1 MEKMMA
7 NILIIDD
14 EEYIRDILSVRVQ
27 RLNHKAFSAGTI
39 RQGAEMIKKAKFDLV
54 FLDVNLPDGNG
65 LDLLQTIKKNPFSP
79 EVIIITAVGSH
90 EGAEIAIKNGAWDYL
105 NKPLKKEDITL
116 RIERALEYRKIKKKE
131 GEPIILDT
139 DSIIGKS
146 QAIKK
151 CLKQVAQCVSNR
163 SDILL
168 SGETG
173 TGKEVFARAIHD
185 NCDLT
190 GNNFIV
196 VDCAAMPE
204 SLAESV
210 LFGHVKGAFTG
221 ADKSSEGLVV
231 EADKGTLFLDE
242 IGELPLSLQ
251 TTFLRVLQERKFRPV
266 GSTTEKQSDFRLICA
281 TNRDLDQ
288 MVSKGTFR
296 KDLLHRIRTFDI
308 ILPPLKE
315 RKTDIQDLSAFYI
328 KDLCSKHN
336 LNTKV
341 LLPETIEFLES
352 YDWPGNVRELV
363 HTIERAILNEPEST
377 LLYPFSLPDHIRVNY
392 VKQGMPD
399 KKNIGHNAEN
409 TTLESIIFS
418 YIDKDATMNLKDF
431 RNFFLEKIE
440 KIYLKSILSNN
451 GWNIEKT
458 AKILGL
464 RKNRIYVLIKKYGFK
479 RHR

>member
-1 MEKMMA
+1 MEEMMG
-7 NILIIDD
+7 NVLIIDD
-14 EEYIRDILSVRVQ
+14 EEYIRDILSIRVQ
-27 RLNHKAFSAGTI
+27 RLNHKAYSAGTI
-39 RQGAEMIKKAKFDLV
+39 KQGTQMLRNAVFDLV

-65 LDLLQTIKKNPFSP
+65 LDLLQTIKQNPFSP

-116 RIERALEYRKIKKKE
+116 RIERALEYRKIKDKK
-131 GEPIILDT
+131 GEAIVLET
-139 DSIIGKS
+139 ESIIGKS

-151 CLKQVAQCVSNR
+151 CLKQIAQCVSGCSNV
-163 SDILL
+163 LL

-185 NCDLT
+185 NCSLT
-190 GNNFIV
+190 GSNFII

-221 ADKSSEGLVV
+221 ADKASEGLVI

-266 GSTTEKQSDFRLICA
+266 GSPHEKQSDFRLICA

-296 KDLLHRIRTFDI
+296 RDLLHRIRTFDI
-308 ILPPLKE
+308 ALPPLRE
-315 RKTDIQDLSAFYI
+315 RKTDIQDLSTFFI

-336 LNTKV
+336 LKTKV
-341 LLPETIEFLES
+341 VLPETVDLLES
-352 YDWPGNVRELV
+352 YDWPGNVRELI
-363 HTIERAILNEPEST
+363 HTLERTILNEPESS
-377 LLYPFSLPDHIRVNY
+377 LLYPFSLPDHIRVNF
-392 VKQGMPD
+392 VKQGMQSHQVHKHD
-399 KKNIGHNAEN
+399 IEN
-409 TTLESIIFS
+409 RTLESTLFS
-418 YIDKDATMNLKDF
+418 YIDTDTTPNLKDF
-431 RNFFLEKIE
+431 RNLFLEKIE
-440 KIYLKSILSNN
+440 KVYLKSVLSSNK
-451 GWNIEKT
+451 WNIEKV
-458 AKILGL
+458 AKISGLG
-464 RKNRIYVLIKKYGFK
+464 KNRIYVLIKKYGLK
-479 RHR
+479 K

>member
-1 MEKMMA
+1 MA

-14 EEYIRDILSVRVQ
+14 EEYIRDVLSVRVQ
-27 RLNHKAFSAGTI
+27 RLNHKAYSAGTI
-39 RQGAEMIKKAKFDLV
+39 KQGAEMIRNAKFDLV

-65 LDLLQTIKKNPFSP
+65 LDLLQAIKQNPLSP

-90 EGAEIAIKNGAWDYL
+90 EGAEMAIKNGAWDYL

-116 RIERALEYRKIKKKE
+116 RINRALEYRNIKGKK
-131 GEPIILDT
+131 GKPIVLET
-139 DSIIGKS
+139 ESIIGKS

-151 CLKQVAQCVSNR
+151 CLKQIAQCVSGR
-163 SDILL
+163 SNVLL

-185 NCDLT
+185 NSNLT
-190 GNNFIV
+190 GNNFII

-204 SLAESV
+204 SLAESM

-221 ADKSSEGLVV
+221 ADKASEGLIV

-251 TTFLRVLQERKFRPV
+251 ATFLRVLQERKFRPV
-266 GSTTEKQSDFRLICA
+266 GSPHEKQSDFRLICA

-296 KDLLHRIRTFDI
+296 RDLLHRIRTFDI
-308 ILPPLKE
+308 VLPPLRE
-315 RKTDIQDLSAFYI
+315 RKTDIKELSAFYI
-328 KDLCSKHN
+328 NDLCLKHN

-341 LLPETIEFLES
+341 LLPETVDCLES
-352 YDWPGNVRELV
+352 YDWPGNVRELI
-363 HTIERAILNEPEST
+363 HTIERAILNEPESSF
-377 LLYPFSLPDHIRVNY
+377 LYPFSLPAHIRVSF

-399 KKNIGHNAEN
+399 NQTTDHHMDN
-409 TTLESIIFS
+409 TTLESILFS
-418 YIDKDATMNLKDF
+418 YIDTDATPTLKDF
-431 RNFFLEKIE
+431 RALFLDKIE
-440 KIYLKSILSNN
+440 KIYLKTILSNN
-451 GWNIEKT
+451 RWNIEKA
-458 AKILGL
+458 AKISGLG
-464 RKNRIYVLIKKYGFK
+464 KNRIYVLIKKYNLKG
-479 RHR
+479 

>member
-1 MEKMMA
+1 MA

-27 RLNHKAFSAGTI
+27 RLNHKAHSAGTI
-39 RQGAEMIKKAKFDLV
+39 KQGAEMIRNMVFDLV

-65 LDLLQTIKKNPFSP
+65 LDLLQAIKQNPNSP

-90 EGAEIAIKNGAWDYL
+90 EGAEMAIKNGAWDYL

-116 RIERALEYRKIKKKE
+116 RINRALEYRKIKDKKE
-131 GEPIILDT
+131 KPIVLET
-139 DSIIGKS
+139 ESIIGKS
-146 QAIKK
+146 QAIKE
-151 CLKQVAQCVSNR
+151 CLKQIAQCVSGR
-163 SDILL
+163 SNVLL

-185 NCDLT
+185 NCHLT
-190 GNNFIV
+190 GNNFII

-204 SLAESV
+204 SLAESM

-221 ADKSSEGLVV
+221 ADKASEGLIV

-266 GSTTEKQSDFRLICA
+266 GSPHEKQSDFRLICA

-296 KDLLHRIRTFDI
+296 RDLLHRIRTFDI
-308 ILPPLKE
+308 VLPPLRE
-315 RKTDIQDLSAFYI
+315 RKTDIQELSAFYI
-328 KDLCSKHN
+328 NDLCLKHN

-341 LLPETIEFLES
+341 LLPETVDCLES
-352 YDWPGNVRELV
+352 YDWPGNVRELI
-363 HTIERAILNEPEST
+363 HTIERAILNEPESSF
-377 LLYPFSLPDHIRVNY
+377 LYSFSLPDHIRVSF
-392 VKQGMPD
+392 VKQGMLD
-399 KKNIGHNAEN
+399 NQSTDHHIYN
-409 TTLESIIFS
+409 TTLESILFS
-418 YIDKDATMNLKDF
+418 YIDTDATPTLKNF
-431 RNFFLEKIE
+431 RSLFLEKIE
-440 KIYLKSILSNN
+440 KVYLKNILSNN
-451 GWNIEKT
+451 RWNIEKA
-458 AKILGL
+458 AKISGLG
-464 RKNRIYVLIKKYGFK
+464 KNRIYVLIKKYNLK
-479 RHR
+479 N